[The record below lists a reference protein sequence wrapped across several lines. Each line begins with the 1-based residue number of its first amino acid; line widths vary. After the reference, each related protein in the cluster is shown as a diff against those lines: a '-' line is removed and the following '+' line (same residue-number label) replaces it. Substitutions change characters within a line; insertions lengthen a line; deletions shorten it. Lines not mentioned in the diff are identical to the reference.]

1 MNLRQAVVALA
12 VGLLLVFMP
21 AVAASDSTKS
31 ANAPAA
37 KTESQA
43 SKAASKQTT
52 QKQGAATDKDK
63 AKGAADQNTSS
74 EKAKAGQGATGKAG
88 GGVSGA
94 ALGGGKQK
102 SAGSKEPAKPSAAGG
117 QAQSSADKAGQKGEA
132 APGSG
137 DVDGATYVVRLREL
151 ESRVDEL
158 KEQIRRSHTRLSL
171 LSESVLESG
180 VGGAEA
186 EIVLR
191 NAMGNAFRITNVL
204 VVLDGAV
211 QYNEGGAD
219 APHLRNKVTP
229 IFNGAIPPGDH
240 TMQVVVKLQGHGYG
254 VFSYLRGYKFERK
267 GTHSF
272 TVRQGKGLRI
282 EVTVWEKGT
291 VTTPLE
297 DRPDVQFSEQSLED
311 APELTTEAP

>member
-31 ANAPAA
+31 ANPPAA
-37 KTESQA
+37 KTESQS
-43 SKAASKQTT
+43 SKTASKQTT
-52 QKQGAATDKDK
+52 QKQGAAPDKDK
-63 AKGAADQNTSS
+63 ATADQKTSN

-88 GGVSGA
+88 GSVSGA

-102 SAGSKEPAKPSAAGG
+102 PAGSKAPAKPPAAGG
-117 QAQSSADKAGQKGEA
+117 QAQSSADKAGQQGET

-272 TVRQGKGLRI
+272 TVRQGKGVRI

-297 DRPDVQFSEQSLED
+297 DRPDVQFSEQPLED